1 MNTNSQ
7 NLSRVQLFRSILLF
21 FGSFLFALIV
31 NSYIIHEAGHAFG
44 GMLFGCK
51 IEKLIINPFGTGGW
65 NSTCPNPMS
74 MTGRLLQGMGGPIF
88 GLPISIAI
96 TLLLWRKR
104 KPILLPLLMSATVV
118 LSANFIGVLDSVEDY
133 PVFIFD
139 YGWLLLNRVPSSII
153 WIIGFTSLIL
163 GIILMNLLIPLA
175 GIGPKEPFWKV
186 LVLNLSTWP
195 LYLLIRLIIQI
206 QNGVNITGPLSF
218 LIFGIILATI
228 TALPYKPIFKVAS
241 RFINV
246 EPVIPSIRSVWLAM
260 GLSIG
265 LSVLLALTNS
275 IWVRPS

>member
-1 MNTNSQ
+1 
-7 NLSRVQLFRSILLF
+7 
-21 FGSFLFALIV
+21 
-31 NSYIIHEAGHAFG
+31 
-44 GMLFGCK
+44 
-51 IEKLIINPFGTGGW
+51 
-65 NSTCPNPMS
+65 
-74 MTGRLLQGMGGPIF
+74 
-88 GLPISIAI
+88 
-96 TLLLWRKR
+96 
-104 KPILLPLLMSATVV
+104 MSATVV

-133 PVFIFD
+133 PGFIFD
-139 YGWLLLNRVPSSII
+139 YGWLLLNRVPPYII

-175 GIGPKEPFWKV
+175 GIGPEEPFWKL

-228 TALPYKPIFKVAS
+228 TAIPFKPIIKVAS

-260 GLSIG
+260 GLSTG
-265 LSVLLALTNS
+265 LSVLLALTNT